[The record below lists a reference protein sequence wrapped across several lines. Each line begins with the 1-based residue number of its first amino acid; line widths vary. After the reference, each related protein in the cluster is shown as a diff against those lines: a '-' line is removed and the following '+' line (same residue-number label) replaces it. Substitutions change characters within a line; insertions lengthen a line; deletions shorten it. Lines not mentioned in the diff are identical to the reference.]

1 MDGCGIFYWLRLF
14 LGNACYIVM
23 LLALGKAVKRPGE
36 RKTGSILLMAAM
48 FAAFILLNP
57 LSREIKQLG
66 IVAGKYGSFINA
78 ARLAMGILCAVI
90 PYIVMWC
97 YMSLVFDLKQR
108 PGRKKYTFYVYHN
121 FFFLFGLGFWCIW
134 MYRSFF
140 VAVATTGRYK
150 LSWEWIFG
158 VLTAVCY
165 VGGVCMAVLRQKAF
179 VVMMDG
185 RYSFYDFKIACE
197 GELKDIEEIE
207 EVKQGIILHTRERE
221 LFIKC
226 GKNMFIERLKEI
238 VDGFKDERED
248 VGGGFKEI

>member
-1 MDGCGIFYWLRLF
+1 MI
-14 LGNACYIVM
+14 II
-23 LLALGKAVKRPGE
+23 ALINDYKEKL
-36 RKTGSILLMAAM
+36 SILTELIIEHGLNLLEKMSSEEEIIPTRAMAEKL
-48 FAAFILLNP
+48 FNQHKEL
-57 LSREIKQLG
+57 R
-66 IVAGKYGSFINA
+66 NA
-78 ARLAMGILCAVI
+78 
-90 PYIVMWC
+90 
-97 YMSLVFDLKQR
+97 
-108 PGRKKYTFYVYHN
+108 
-121 FFFLFGLGFWCIW
+121 
-134 MYRSFF
+134 F

-207 EVKQGIILHTRERE
+207 EVKQGIILHTRERK

-238 VDGFKDERED
+238 VDRWE
-248 VGGGFKEI
+248 